1 MAECGRG
8 SISLQSPVNYQV
20 QRYQCLTTVAY
31 LWLTALSFAVKKADF
46 SSKFNI
52 LHFFVC
58 EVLPHCNMKCTNEEV
73 FLGKAKESLDDVNSE
88 PTIADIASGFGCII
102 SY

>member
-1 MAECGRG
+1 MVNCSVFRG
-8 SISLQSPVNYQV
+8 KESGLFFQV
-20 QRYQCLTTVAY
+20 QHSA
-31 LWLTALSFAVKKADF
+31 
-46 SSKFNI
+46 
-52 LHFFVC
+52 FFCVC

-73 FLGKAKESLDDVNSE
+73 FLGKAKEALDDVNSE